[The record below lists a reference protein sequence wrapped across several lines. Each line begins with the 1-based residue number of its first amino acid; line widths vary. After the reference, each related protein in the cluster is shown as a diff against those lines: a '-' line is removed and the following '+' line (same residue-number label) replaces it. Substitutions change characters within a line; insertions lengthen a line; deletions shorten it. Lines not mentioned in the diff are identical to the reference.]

1 MDTNSINEAS
11 MGIASDIVIIVVAGL
26 IGALVAQ
33 RFKQPLVVG
42 YILAGVLIGP
52 HTGGVTVSDIHG
64 IERLAEIGVAL
75 LLFALGLEFSFS
87 ELKPVRRIALI
98 GTPIQM
104 LLTIGYGFV
113 LGRWMGWPPAAALWL
128 GALMSLS
135 STMVTLKTL
144 MNQGYMGTLSSRV
157 MIGMLIVQ
165 DLAVVPLM
173 IILPQLSSPGADLAP
188 IGLAAVKS
196 ALFLAAMVF
205 LGTRWLPRLLAVVAR
220 WNSRELFL
228 LAITAIG
235 LGIGYLTYVV
245 GLSFAFGAFVAGMV
259 ISESDY
265 GHQALSDIIP
275 LRDVFGLLFFTSV
288 GMLLD
293 FGYVRDHI
301 LEELILVAVI
311 IAGKGLIFG
320 AVARGFG
327 YGNVIPLA
335 VALGLSQVGEFSFVL
350 ARAGLESGSLDP
362 DMYALVLAAT
372 IISMVLTPFVSQ
384 LTAPLYALWR
394 RHYQRREDLQ
404 TINLP
409 AKALRDHIIL
419 AGGGQ
424 VGQYIA
430 QVLRELEVPYVIIE
444 LNYRMVEACK
454 ERDCPIVFGD
464 ASQEPVLAAAHIETA
479 RQLIVT
485 TPAAW
490 VVQAVVTRAHR
501 LNPKLS
507 ILARATGVPQMEAL
521 YALGVTTVIHSELE
535 TALEMAR
542 QVLLKL
548 SLPPSEIQRYADQ
561 VRRDLYAPIFR
572 AGPADR
578 LLRQLHTARD
588 MLSLTWVEM
597 PAHSPIAGQSIRE
610 AAVRRRT
617 GVSIVGL
624 WRNGTFQPNPE
635 AETTLAEGDL
645 LAVIGNAD
653 QRCAFQVL
661 AGVREACSPSAE
673 RKDFIRMERES
684 TGPEGAS

>member
-1 MDTNSINEAS
+1 
-11 MGIASDIVIIVVAGL
+11 MGIASDIVIIVVAGML
-26 IGALVAQ
+26 GALVAQ

-42 YILAGVLIGP
+42 YILAGILIGP
-52 HTGGVTVSDIHG
+52 HTGGITVSDVHG

-75 LLFALGLEFSFS
+75 LLFAIGLEFSLS
-87 ELKPVRRIALI
+87 ELRPVRRIALV

-104 LLTIGYGFV
+104 LLTIAYGFA
-113 LGRWMGWPPAAALWL
+113 LGRWLGWPSGAALWL

-173 IILPQLSSPGADLAP
+173 IVLPQLSAPDANLAP
-188 IGLAAVKS
+188 IGLAVIKS
-196 ALFLAAMVF
+196 AVFLAAMVV
-205 LGTRWLPRLLAVVAR
+205 LGTRWLPRLLGVIAR

-235 LGIGYLTYVV
+235 LGIGYLTYMV

-293 FGYVRDHI
+293 FGYARDHI
-301 LEELILVAVI
+301 GQVLLLVALI

-320 AVARGFG
+320 AVARSFG

-350 ARAGLESGSLDP
+350 AGVGLDTGALDK
-362 DMYALVLAAT
+362 DMYALALAAT

-384 LTAPLYALWR
+384 LTAPFYALWR
-394 RHYQRREDLQ
+394 HRHKRREPLQ
-404 TINLP
+404 TMNLP
-409 AKALRDHIIL
+409 QKELADHIVI

-430 QVLRELEVPYVIIE
+430 QVLGELGVTFVIIE
-444 LNYRMVEACK
+444 LDYRMVEACK
-454 ERDCPIVFGD
+454 AKGCPIVFGD
-464 ASQEPVLAAAHIETA
+464 AAQEPVLTAARIEAA

-490 VVQAVVTRAHR
+490 VVQSVVSGAHR
-501 LNPKLS
+501 LNPNLS
-507 ILARATGVPQMEAL
+507 IVARATGFPQMEAL

-535 TALEMAR
+535 TGLEMAR

-548 SLPPSEIQRYADQ
+548 DLPATEIQRYADG
-561 VRRDLYAPIFR
+561 VRQALYGPIYQ
-572 AGPADR
+572 AAPADR
-578 LLRQLHTARD
+578 LLGQLHTARD
-588 MLSLTWVEM
+588 MLTLTWVQV
-597 PAHSPIAGQSIRE
+597 PVNSPVGGKSIRE

-624 WRNGTFQPNPE
+624 WRAGDFRPNPDADE
-635 AETTLAEGDL
+635 KLAEGDL
-645 LAVIGNAD
+645 LAIIGNAQ

-661 AGVREACSPSAE
+661 AGVKDACSPSTLPSLPKLDPSSMPFRTADD
-673 RKDFIRMERES
+673 K
-684 TGPEGAS
+684 

>member
-1 MDTNSINEAS
+1 
-11 MGIASDIVIIVVAGL
+11 MGIASDIVIIVIAGL
-26 IGALVAQ
+26 IGALVVQ

-42 YILAGVLIGP
+42 YILAGILIGP
-52 HTGGVTVSDIHG
+52 HTGGVAVSDIHG

-87 ELKPVRRIALI
+87 ELKPVRRIALM

-113 LGRWMGWPPAAALWL
+113 LGRWFGWPPVAALWL

-173 IILPQLSSPGADLAP
+173 IILPQLSAPGADLTP
-188 IGLAAVKS
+188 IGLAVIKS
-196 ALFLAAMVF
+196 AVFLAAMVF
-205 LGTRWLPRLLAVVAR
+205 LGTRWLPQLLAVVAR

-293 FGYVRDHI
+293 FSYARAHMGEI
-301 LEELILVAVI
+301 LLLVVMI
-311 IAGKGLIFG
+311 IAGKGVIFG
-320 AVARGFG
+320 VVARGFG
-327 YGNVIPLA
+327 YGNVVPLA

-350 ARAGLESGSLDP
+350 ARTGLDSGSLEA

-372 IISMVLTPFVSQ
+372 ILSMVLTPFVSQ

-394 RHYQRREDLQ
+394 RHHQHREALQ

-409 AKALRDHIIL
+409 AKALSDHVII

-430 QVLRELEVPYVIIE
+430 QVLRELEVTYVIIE

-454 ERDCPIVFGD
+454 ERGCPIVFGD
-464 ASQEPVLAAAHIETA
+464 ASQEPVLTAAHIESA

-490 VVQAVVTRAHR
+490 VVQTVVAQAHR
-501 LNPKLS
+501 LNPNLS

-521 YALGVTTVIHSELE
+521 YDLGVTTVIHSELE

-588 MLSLTWVEM
+588 MLSLTWVEV
-597 PAHSPIAGQSIRE
+597 PVNSPISGQSIRE

-624 WRNGTFQPNPE
+624 WHDGTFQPNPD
-635 AETTLAEGDL
+635 AETKIMDGDL

-661 AGVREACSPSAE
+661 AGVRDACSPSSMRNGLLAAKGPMAKAE
-673 RKDFIRMERES
+673 
-684 TGPEGAS
+684 GNP

>member
-1 MDTNSINEAS
+1 

-26 IGALVAQ
+26 MGALVAQ

-42 YILAGVLIGP
+42 YILAGILIGP
-52 HTGGVTVSDIHG
+52 HTGGVTVSDVHG

-104 LLTIGYGFV
+104 LLTIGYGFL
-113 LGRWMGWPPAAALWL
+113 LGRWMGWPPTAALWL

-173 IILPQLSSPGADLAP
+173 IILPQLSAPGADLAP

-235 LGIGYLTYVV
+235 LGIGYLTYMV

-293 FGYVRDHI
+293 FGYVRAHI
-301 LEELILVAVI
+301 IEELVLVAVI

-320 AVARGFG
+320 FVARGFG

-350 ARAGLESGSLDP
+350 ARAGLDSGSLDP

-384 LTAPLYALWR
+384 LTAPIYALWR
-394 RHYQRREDLQ
+394 RRHRRREALQ

-409 AKALRDHIIL
+409 ARALSDHAGDRPGNGAPGDAEAVAAARRDPALCRPGATGPLLAHIPGRSGRSTAAPVAHRPGHAYL
-419 AGGGQ
+419 DLGRGAGGQSHRREIHPRSSRAAPNGRVHRGAVARRYVSTQ
-424 VGQYIA
+424 SGCGDGIGGRRPAGGDRQRRSAVRLSEAGGRA
-430 QVLRELEVPYVIIE
+430 GRVLPVCGPQR
-444 LNYRMVEACK
+444 RDRG
-454 ERDCPIVFGD
+454 ERPVSPD
-464 ASQEPVLAAAHIETA
+464 AGLSFDFWAENRNSHFSTLKDEKTCSLAADRVGEID
-479 RQLIVT
+479 
-485 TPAAW
+485 
-490 VVQAVVTRAHR
+490 
-501 LNPKLS
+501 
-507 ILARATGVPQMEAL
+507 LAR
-521 YALGVTTVIHSELE
+521 YH
-535 TALEMAR
+535 
-542 QVLLKL
+542 
-548 SLPPSEIQRYADQ
+548 
-561 VRRDLYAPIFR
+561 
-572 AGPADR
+572 
-578 LLRQLHTARD
+578 
-588 MLSLTWVEM
+588 
-597 PAHSPIAGQSIRE
+597 
-610 AAVRRRT
+610 
-617 GVSIVGL
+617 
-624 WRNGTFQPNPE
+624 
-635 AETTLAEGDL
+635 
-645 LAVIGNAD
+645 
-653 QRCAFQVL
+653 
-661 AGVREACSPSAE
+661 
-673 RKDFIRMERES
+673 
-684 TGPEGAS
+684 

>member
-1 MDTNSINEAS
+1 
-11 MGIASDIVIIVVAGL
+11 
-26 IGALVAQ
+26 
-33 RFKQPLVVG
+33 
-42 YILAGVLIGP
+42 
-52 HTGGVTVSDIHG
+52 
-64 IERLAEIGVAL
+64 
-75 LLFALGLEFSFS
+75 
-87 ELKPVRRIALI
+87 
-98 GTPIQM
+98 
-104 LLTIGYGFV
+104 
-113 LGRWMGWPPAAALWL
+113 
-128 GALMSLS
+128 MSLS

-173 IILPQLSSPGADLAP
+173 IILPQLSAPSADLAP
-188 IGLAAVKS
+188 IGLAVVKS
-196 ALFLAAMVF
+196 AAFLAAMVF
-205 LGTRWLPRLLAVVAR
+205 LGTRWLPRLLALVAR

-228 LAITAIG
+228 LTITAIG
-235 LGIGYLTYVV
+235 LGIGYLTFVV

-293 FGYVRDHI
+293 FGYVRTHI
-301 LEELILVAVI
+301 VEALTLVAMI
-311 IAGKGLIFG
+311 IAGKGLILG

-350 ARAGLESGSLDP
+350 ARAGLESGSFDR
-362 DMYALVLAAT
+362 DMYALALGAT

-384 LTAPLYALWR
+384 LTAPLYARWR
-394 RHYQRREDLQ
+394 KRHRRREPLQ

-409 AKALRDHIIL
+409 AKGLNDHIVL

-430 QVLRELEVPYVIIE
+430 QVLRDLEVSYVIIE
-444 LNYRMVEACK
+444 LNYRMVESCK
-454 ERDCPIVFGD
+454 GKGCPIVFGD
-464 ASQEPVLAAAHIETA
+464 ATQEPVLAAAYIETA

-485 TPAAW
+485 PPAAW
-490 VVQAVVTRAHR
+490 VVQTVVAQAHR
-501 LNPKLS
+501 LNPSLS
-507 ILARATGVPQMEAL
+507 IVARATGVPQMETL
-521 YALGVTTVIHSELE
+521 YAMGVTTVIHSELE

-548 SLPPSEIQRYADQ
+548 SLPPAEIQRYADQ
-561 VRRDLYAPIFR
+561 VRHALYAPIFR
-572 AGPADR
+572 SGPADR

-597 PAHSPIAGQSIRE
+597 PQNSPIAGRSIRE
-610 AAVRRRT
+610 SAIRRRT
-617 GVSIVGL
+617 GASIVGV
-624 WRNGTFQPNPE
+624 WKNGLFHPNPD
-635 AETTLAEGDL
+635 AEMKLAQGDL
-645 LAVIGNAD
+645 LAVIGSTE
-653 QRCAFQVL
+653 QRCAFQKL
-661 AGVREACSPSAE
+661 AGVRDACSPSLARSDIGQQDE
-673 RKDFIRMERES
+673 NSPIHDGIV
-684 TGPEGAS
+684 